1 MTKSDRKL
9 LNLFDFRETE
19 LESGVD
25 PSQNLRSANKV
36 SRIHDPNVGRH
47 FSVSLSLLFLSFWLC
62 CSSLTALSLSL
73 RMKTEF
79 KYIWRQ
85 ERDLFKFKTHS
96 LMTRHIVRI
105 GKHRNGRRRRIVVPT
120 VLGFTWCDG
129 LTA

>member
-62 CSSLTALSLSL
+62 CSSLTALSPYENRVQIYMETGAGSFQIQNSL
-73 RMKTEF
+73 V
-79 KYIWRQ
+79 
-85 ERDLFKFKTHS
+85 D
-96 LMTRHIVRI
+96 
-105 GKHRNGRRRRIVVPT
+105 
-120 VLGFTWCDG
+120 D
-129 LTA
+129 TAHCPNRETSQR